1 MQTKEKKC
9 SDLVENNYNYIF
21 DKFKEAYEYLN
32 QDKELRKPND
42 ELEHFEDFTQ
52 FICEYGL
59 CFDKVEP
66 NTFQNQK
73 LGYWRWQLSW
83 GGPSDE
89 FRIYLDEDKNIYKIE
104 YWYLDW
110 GDGASIIVE
119 DSLIYHIIEEYFIN
133 NIY

>member
-9 SDLVENNYNYIF
+9 IDLVQSEYDFTLN
-21 DKFKEAYEYLN
+21 KFKEAYDYFFE
-32 QDKELRKPND
+32 DEESRKPND
-42 ELEHFEDFTQ
+42 ALEHCEDFSQ
-52 FICEYGL
+52 YISEYGL

-66 NTFQNQK
+66 NTFQDQK

-89 FRIYLDEDKNIYKIE
+89 FRIFVDEDKNIYKIE

-110 GDGASIIVE
+110 GDGASIIVKNKI
-119 DSLIYHIIEEYFIN
+119 IYQIIKEYFLVQ
-133 NIY
+133 

>member
-9 SDLVENNYNYIF
+9 IDLVQSEYDYTLN
-21 DKFKEAYEYLN
+21 KFKEAYDYFYE
-32 QDKELRKPND
+32 DEELRKPND
-42 ELEHFEDFTQ
+42 ALEHCEDFSQ
-52 FICEYGL
+52 YISEYGL

-66 NTFQNQK
+66 NTFQDQK

-89 FRIYLDEDKNIYKIE
+89 FRIFVDEDKNIYKIE

-110 GDGASIIVE
+110 GDGASIIVK
-119 DSLIYHIIEEYFIN
+119 DSLIYHIIEEYFLVQ
-133 NIY
+133 

>member
-9 SDLVENNYNYIF
+9 IDLVQSQYDYTLNQ
-21 DKFKEAYEYLN
+21 FKEAYQYFN
-32 QDKELRKPND
+32 QDEELREPNE
-42 ELEHFEDFTQ
+42 ELEHCEDFGQ
-52 FICEYGL
+52 YISEYGL

-66 NTFQNQK
+66 NTFQGQK

-89 FRIYLDEDKNIYKIE
+89 FRIFVDEDKNIYKIE

-110 GDGASIIVE
+110 GDGASIIVKNKI
-119 DSLIYHIIEEYFIN
+119 IYQIIKEYFLVQ
-133 NIY
+133 